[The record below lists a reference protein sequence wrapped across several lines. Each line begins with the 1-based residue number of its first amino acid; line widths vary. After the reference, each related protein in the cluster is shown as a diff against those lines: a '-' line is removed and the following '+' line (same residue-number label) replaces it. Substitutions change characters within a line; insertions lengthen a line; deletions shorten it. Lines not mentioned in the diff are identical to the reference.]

1 MPHFVLHYFLIGA
14 KGVMSAVIVAAV
26 MSSLSRDVNSVAS
39 VMFES
44 RLRKRSLAK
53 QKKASTN
60 TKNSQRVAQLA
71 GRLMVLLAGIS
82 VLIVAFSL
90 VH

>member
-1 MPHFVLHYFLIGA
+1 MLHYFLIGA

-53 QKKASTN
+53 QKKQARILN
-60 TKNSQRVAQLA
+60 IHKGWRNLRAA
-71 GRLMVLLAGIS
+71 
-82 VLIVAFSL
+82 
-90 VH
+90 

>member
-1 MPHFVLHYFLIGA
+1 MLHYFLIVA

-53 QKKASTN
+53 QKKQARILKIHKGWRN
-60 TKNSQRVAQLA
+60 LRAA
-71 GRLMVLLAGIS
+71 
-82 VLIVAFSL
+82 
-90 VH
+90 